1 MKNKDQYEDALD
13 KVARYVSDSKVGIY
27 IFKITNELD
36 IMAELVDIYPEYL
49 ELKARATP
57 IKPNGFGGFGYDKC
71 PICDATVT
79 NSYCQRCGQKID
91 WNNK

>member
-36 IMAELVDIYPEYL
+36 NMFADSLATLKKLVV
-49 ELKARATP
+49 K
-57 IKPNGFGGFGYDKC
+57 
-71 PICDATVT
+71 
-79 NSYCQRCGQKID
+79 
-91 WNNK
+91 